1 MLDKPCVLI
10 IDDENDIIEI
20 LSFILTREGMEVVAA
35 YDGIEA
41 LKLLNSRKFSG
52 VVSDLLMPNLDGLAL
67 LKLVRANNNKVPFIF
82 LSGNA
87 TSIDEREM
95 INYGAYEL
103 IHKPELDRV
112 PDSLRKLFKSDRE
125 VVSLENAGDEAREF
139 LDLLHNSVSTSKAS

>member
-20 LSFILTREGMEVVAA
+20 LSYILKREGMDVVAA

-41 LKLLNSRKFSG
+41 LKLLNSRSFSG

-67 LKLVRANNNKVPFIF
+67 LKLVRANQNTVPFIF

-95 INYGAYEL
+95 ISYGAYEL

-112 PDSLRKLFKSDRE
+112 PDSLRKLFKSHVE
-125 VVSLENAGDEAREF
+125 VSALENAGDEAREF
-139 LDLLHNSVSTSKAS
+139 LDLLHNSTSKAS